1 MCGFTIIG
9 MCRYIEAFIEWLLV
23 SLLACLCEHRDAL
36 KARIQVDKA
45 ETQYTVTVAQLRLE
59 LEQSHAVSEET
70 NKLQAQYRLE
80 IEKLKV
86 ALANETANVEN
97 ERKAK
102 QQAFKE
108 R

>member
-1 MCGFTIIG
+1 MF
-9 MCRYIEAFIEWLLV
+9 
-23 SLLACLCEHRDAL
+23 EHRDAM
-36 KARIQVDKA
+36 KAQIQAKKG
-45 ETQYTVTVAQLRLE
+45 ETEEAVSMSQLRLG
-59 LEQSHAVSEET
+59 LEQSHAVSKET
-70 NKLQAQYRLE
+70 NKLQAQHRSE